1 MQLGPKQF
9 SPLYPI
15 IDLTVFHG
23 PLEPLLVTLTR
34 AGVNLIQLRGK
45 SVSSKSLF
53 NQCTQLVSLAQPR
66 SLRVIVNDRVDLAWL
81 SGADGVHLGQDDLP
95 CEEARKM
102 LGDDATI
109 GLSTHNLEQARAAE
123 NSPADY
129 VAIGPVFPTQ
139 SKANP
144 DPIVSS
150 RELQAIRKSVTKP
163 LIAIGGITTKNVL
176 PLFDL
181 GVDSVAVIRDV
192 ILAPDIFR
200 QATSFM
206 ELALK
211 VNPWHRFSRTDSI
224 DRPLISPNLNDSGSK

>member
-23 PLEPLLVTLTR
+23 PLEPLLAALTR
-34 AGVNLIQLRGK
+34 ARVNWIQLRGK

-53 NQCTQLVSLAQPR
+53 DQCSQLISLAQPR
-66 SLRVIVNDRVDLAWL
+66 SLRVIVNDRADLAWL

-95 CEEARKM
+95 CEAARRM
-102 LGDDATI
+102 LGDDAII
-109 GLSTHNLEQARAAE
+109 GLSTHSLQQAKAAE

-139 SKANP
+139 SKENP
-144 DPIVSS
+144 DPVVGWS
-150 RELQAIRKSVTKP
+150 ELRAIRKSVTKP
-163 LIAIGGITTKNVL
+163 LIAIGGITTENVL

-181 GVDSVAVIRDV
+181 GVDSVAVIRD
-192 ILAPDIFR
+192 IIFASDVRR
-200 QATSFM
+200 QATYFM
-206 ELALK
+206 ELASK
-211 VNPWHRFSRTDSI
+211 VKS
-224 DRPLISPNLNDSGSK
+224 